1 MADPTPEQPKILEY
15 FGRLI
20 EDQDPVLQEIGLRGM
35 KSILELGERDQAG
48 YWSLLEKNNTIDVME
63 NLQNYARQITKL
75 TSEIFGLRRWEID
88 WFLTLRWFCLLR
100 NVYVISLLR
109 FYKDCSVFSWIKSFL
124 KWFARE
130 KRSVFYWKFWK
141 KNFFDKKKIF
151 FVDISITKTPWKN
164 SFLVLKRK
172 LTGLTMT

>member
-1 MADPTPEQPKILEY
+1 MRRDIAQIFNHIMADPTPEQPKILEY

-75 TSEIFGLRRWEID
+75 TSEIFGLRR
-88 WFLTLRWFCLLR
+88 
-100 NVYVISLLR
+100 
-109 FYKDCSVFSWIKSFL
+109 
-124 KWFARE
+124 
-130 KRSVFYWKFWK
+130 
-141 KNFFDKKKIF
+141 
-151 FVDISITKTPWKN
+151 
-164 SFLVLKRK
+164 
-172 LTGLTMT
+172 